1 MDSPEVKRVNELLQK
16 KTQLVEMLLS
26 YAKQQSELSYT
37 DNPVTYDNI
46 IISRANIIEDI
57 KKVDAILQRSL
68 DAARAIN
75 KAVDVLNQS
84 VNEVNEQVSVLARQ
98 IMALDEKSR
107 TLIAGELQMMKNK
120 MHALGKGK
128 KGLKG
133 YNTVG
138 TGLSPSGAYTD
149 SKR

>member
-1 MDSPEVKRVNELLQK
+1 VDSPEVKRVNELLQK
-16 KTQLVEMLLS
+16 KIRLVETLLF

-46 IISRANIIEDI
+46 IISRANIIEDL
-57 KKVDAILQRSL
+57 KKVDAIIQHSL
-68 DAARAIN
+68 EAARAMN
-75 KAVDVLNQS
+75 KAGDVLNQS
-84 VNEVNEQVSVLARQ
+84 VNEVNDQISVLARQ
-98 IMALDEKSR
+98 IMVLDEKSQ
-107 TLIAGELQMMKNK
+107 TLMAGEVQMIKNK
-120 MHALGKGK
+120 LRALGKGK

-133 YNTVG
+133 YHTMG